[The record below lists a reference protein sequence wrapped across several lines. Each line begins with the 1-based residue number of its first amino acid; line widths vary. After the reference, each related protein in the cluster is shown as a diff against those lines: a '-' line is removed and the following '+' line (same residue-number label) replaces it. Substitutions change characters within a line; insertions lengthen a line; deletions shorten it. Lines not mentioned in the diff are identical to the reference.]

1 MQLPIMA
8 SPEDVSKIT
17 KYLSTKVSGAT
28 IEDAKAAMDKRL
40 WDGRK
45 VYAYITWGIV
55 SREGDKLK
63 LSDRGKR
70 LAKAQD
76 SEEVKLIYREIIWD
90 IEAYQTAMQWLHYR
104 GTENLEITNV
114 ELASYWHENSKFDM
128 ADENDNTMKDR
139 AVCFF
144 RICTAA
150 GFGTLFVGRKG
161 LPTRLKVNAEEIA
174 NFVEANMQNDNTRND
189 ILEHKEVQEAQREK
203 STFADADESQKQSYE
218 NEKKENNRIVFPI
231 AYIDGRR
238 ALLEMPQNTS
248 KDDAQYVYDML
259 HLILSRQYG
268 LDN

>member
-28 IEDAKAAMDKRL
+28 IEDAKATMDKRL

-70 LAKAQD
+70 LAKVQD

-90 IEAYQTAMQWLHYR
+90 IEAYRIAMEWLHYR
-104 GTENLEITNV
+104 GTEDLEITNV
-114 ELASYWHENSKFDM
+114 ELATYWHENSKFDM

-174 NFVEANMQNDNTRND
+174 NFVDANMQNASTYND
-189 ILEHKEVQEAQREK
+189 ILERKEVQETQGEK
-203 STFADADESQKQSYE
+203 STLADADELQKQSYE
-218 NEKKENNRIVFPI
+218 KEKKENNKIVFPI
-231 AYIDGRR
+231 AFIDGRC
-238 ALLEMPQNTS
+238 AVLEMPQNTS
-248 KDDAQYVYDML
+248 KEDAQYVYDML